1 MYLQGSYVSDRH
13 RAARVVKVVERGLTM
28 YPQLLSPLLHT
39 ATFFE
44 AHQLRLLKLRPGTE
58 SVRLEVLSFGRI
70 YLLTPALGLLGAH
83 AEFVVS

>member
-1 MYLQGSYVSDRH
+1 VIES
-13 RAARVVKVVERGLTM
+13 GLTM

-44 AHQLRLLKLRPGTE
+44 AHQLRLLKLRADTE
-58 SVRLEVLSFGRI
+58 SVSLEVLSFGRI

-83 AEFVVS
+83 TEFVVS